1 MTNRSRYPAGV
12 GVLPAR
18 CRPPLLAAA
27 GRMGM
32 RSRLAPRI
40 RSTPTHDRVM
50 RVRVVL
56 TAADGAGTG
65 ALVCGWPTGRVS
77 ADSSSKRMPAQRRL
91 RMPPRRHKTE
101 WPYVD
106 PNPLGAPRQSRTTV
120 YRLLPRLIR
129 RPGAKDPDRHHHDRR
144 YAPAGLIEYLDAG
157 GPVVPVAPA
166 RHRVLPAPPPRGAN
180 ETGPTS
186 PRSCRLKLLLGE

>member
-1 MTNRSRYPAGV
+1 
-12 GVLPAR
+12 
-18 CRPPLLAAA
+18 
-27 GRMGM
+27 
-32 RSRLAPRI
+32 
-40 RSTPTHDRVM
+40 M

-65 ALVCGWPTGRVS
+65 ALVCGWPTGRMS
-77 ADSSSKRMPAQRRL
+77 ADSSSKRMPSQRRL

-129 RPGAKDPDRHHHDRR
+129 RPGAKDPDHEYVAAIAVDRHHHDRR

-186 PRSCRLKLLLGE
+186 PRLVPSETTVGRMR

>member
-1 MTNRSRYPAGV
+1 
-12 GVLPAR
+12 
-18 CRPPLLAAA
+18 
-27 GRMGM
+27 
-32 RSRLAPRI
+32 
-40 RSTPTHDRVM
+40 M

-77 ADSSSKRMPAQRRL
+77 ADSSSKRMPSQRRL

-157 GPVVPVAPA
+157 GPVVPVAPG
-166 RHRVLPAPPPRGAN
+166 PAPGTTSATAARRERDRAN
-180 ETGPTS
+180 KPALVPSETTVG
-186 PRSCRLKLLLGE
+186 RMR